1 MPDWN
6 WTLIDKV
13 GMANRRYLREDDV
26 CFYYMQRDSR
36 GYNASPENDLISN
49 FKKDPFEYRDRPD
62 VLRYKNGAIQSCS
75 SFVVSFFR
83 DRPHI
88 FRDKLIALVPMPT
101 SNPRNSAK
109 FDDRLDQV
117 CWNVSSCFDNI
128 FYAPVIDV
136 KDSVTAAHRGGPRD
150 PVLLQG
156 SLVMT
161 GGLSPDTDIVVLFDD
176 VLTMGGHYSACKN
189 LLQQNMWADPNILG
203 LFLALHTWPILAAD
217 SPVSASW

>member
-1 MPDWN
+1 M
-6 WTLIDKV
+6 LERV
-13 GMANRRYLREDDV
+13 
-26 CFYYMQRDSR
+26 F
-36 GYNASPENDLISN
+36 
-49 FKKDPFEYRDRPD
+49 
-62 VLRYKNGAIQSCS
+62 
-75 SFVVSFFR
+75 
-83 DRPHI
+83 
-88 FRDKLIALVPMPT
+88 
-101 SNPRNSAK
+101 
-109 FDDRLDQV
+109 
-117 CWNVSSCFDNI
+117 CFDNI
-128 FYAPVIDV
+128 VYAPVIDA

>member
-1 MPDWN
+1 M
-6 WTLIDKV
+6 
-13 GMANRRYLREDDV
+13 
-26 CFYYMQRDSR
+26 
-36 GYNASPENDLISN
+36 ISN

-62 VLRYKNGAIQSCS
+62 VLRYKNRAIQSCS
-75 SFVVSFFR
+75 SFVTSFFR

-117 CWNVSSCFDNI
+117 CWNVSSRFDNI
-128 FYAPVIDV
+128 VYAPVIDV
-136 KDSVTAAHRGGPRD
+136 KDSVTASHRGGPRD
-150 PVLLQG
+150 PELLQG

-161 GGLSPDTDIVVLFDD
+161 GGLSTDIDIVVLFDD
-176 VLTMGGHYSACKN
+176 VLTMGGHYSACKY
-189 LLQQNMWADPNILG
+189 LLQQNMWMDPNILG

-217 SPVSASW
+217 GPVSASW